1 MSSSPITARI
11 YEKLV
16 FLYGFR
22 ICDLYAP
29 EEQWLTDVKYIKSI
43 NGSQI
48 ICILLD
54 QLKQSDEREIIWK

>member
-22 ICDLYAP
+22 VYGSYAP
-29 EEQWLTDVKYIKSI
+29 EEQWLAKAKYIKSI

-48 ICILLD
+48 ICLLLD
-54 QLKQSDEREIIWK
+54 QLKQSDETEHIWK